1 MLIEINIINRA
12 LCGRCGSECKSEGLL
27 NPPAVFGI
35 GTDLVRPRERS
46 AGMRGIGGTR
56 NAEVA

>member
-1 MLIEINIINRA
+1 MLMGISAVNRA
-12 LCGRCGSECKSEGLL
+12 LRGMCGSEFKSEGLL